1 MSDIAIRVEG
11 ISKKYDILKGV
22 SSSSGSSGGAKGG
35 LRSLFGM
42 GNGLRMVKETFWALQ
57 DVSFEVK
64 KGEVL
69 GIIGHNGAGK
79 STLLKILSRIT
90 DPTRGR
96 AEIYGRV
103 SALLEVGTGFHGEL
117 SGRENIYLN
126 AALLGMKGRDIG
138 KKLDQIVEFSG
149 VDEFID
155 TPVKKYSSGM
165 YVRLA
170 FAVAAHLEPDILIV
184 DEVLSVGDASFQQKC
199 LGKMEEVSK
208 SGRTVL
214 VVSHNIE
221 TIESLCQSAILLHHG
236 VVEKQGDTKSV
247 VNLYANKAEAL
258 TAIPLRERK
267 DRRGTGAIL
276 VPDLEILDSHEHPVQ
291 TVVSG
296 RETIFR
302 LHYEAKIAKT
312 FKRCRA
318 SVSVHTKHGA
328 PYFLCSTDLSSNR
341 QLDLSGNGYIDFVV
355 PQMPLSGGT
364 YHLAVFVECNGEILD
379 WVDNAMQMV
388 VINGDFYKTGTGRV
402 TYVGWEGVGVLV
414 EHRWSLSSDHKSVS
428 P

>member
-1 MSDIAIRVEG
+1 MSDIAIRIER
-11 ISKKYDILKGV
+11 ISKKYEILKGV
-22 SSSSGSSGGAKGG
+22 SPSPDDSGSWKGR
-35 LRSLFGM
+35 LRSLLGM
-42 GNGLRMVKETFWALQ
+42 GNGVRMVKETFWALK

-69 GIIGHNGAGK
+69 GVIGHNGAGK

-90 DPTRGR
+90 EPTTGR

-126 AALLGMKGRDIG
+126 AALLGMKNRDIG
-138 KKLDQIVEFSG
+138 KKMEQIVDFSG
-149 VDEFID
+149 VKQFID

-199 LGKMEEVSK
+199 LGKMEEASK

-236 VVEKQGDTKSV
+236 VVEKYGDTKSV
-247 VNLYANKAEAL
+247 VDLYAKKAEKL
-258 TAIPLRERK
+258 TTIPLCERK

-276 VPDLEILDSHEHPVQ
+276 VSDLEILNSHEHPVHS
-291 TVVSG
+291 VVSG
-296 RETIFR
+296 RDTIFR
-302 LHYEAKIAKT
+302 LHYEAKISKT
-312 FKRCRA
+312 FKRCLA

-328 PYFLCSTDLSSNR
+328 PYFRCATDLSSNR
-341 QLDLSGNGYIDFVV
+341 QLDLAGSGYIDFVV

-364 YHLAVFVECNGEILD
+364 YYLAFCLECNGEILD
-379 WVDNAMQMV
+379 WIDNAMQMV
-388 VINGDFYKTGTGRV
+388 VINGDFFETGTGRIA
-402 TYVGWEGVGVLV
+402 YPNWDGGVLV
-414 EHRWSLSSDHKSVS
+414 KHHWRLGSHSNI
-428 P
+428 